1 VKRFGPVRALRGVVE
16 VGDRVQ
22 PSAAAA
28 FDAFVAEDG
37 ARLRRVL
44 VARYGI
50 ELGEEVHADALGW
63 AWEHWDR
70 LAAMANPVG
79 YLYRVAQS
87 RLRRHR
93 RASARVVFP
102 VERAPDLTDP
112 APELGGALARLP
124 ESHRVAVLLV
134 HGHGWTYEE
143 AADVLGVRVSTI
155 RNWIHRGMRR
165 LRSELADVE
174 EDA

>member
-1 VKRFGPVRALRGVVE
+1 VVG

-22 PSAAAA
+22 PAAAAA
-28 FDAFVAEDG
+28 FDAFVAGDG
-37 ARLRRVL
+37 ARLRRAL

-79 YLYRVAQS
+79 YLSRVAQS

-93 RASARVVFP
+93 PADARIVFP
-102 VERAPDLTDP
+102 VEPASDP
-112 APELGGALARLP
+112 ALPEPELGGALARLP

-134 HGHGWTYEE
+134 HGHGWTYQE
-143 AADVLGVRVSTI
+143 AATVLGVRVTTI
-155 RNWIHRGMRR
+155 RNWVHRGLRR
-165 LRSELADVE
+165 LRSELSDREV
-174 EDA
+174 DG